1 MRLNSL
7 ALRLFAAASVWALV
21 VLPITAIVLISVYRG
36 AVERSF
42 DARLNVYLTNL
53 VANLAAARPGTAAP
67 SPSLGDPL
75 FTLPFSGWYW
85 QITPLGSGSQ
95 SLQTSDS
102 LLDQHLVLPS
112 EIDVLADDN
121 LTRRSYVE
129 GPEKQRLR
137 VLEREIRLNE
147 PGAGTTKLSF
157 AVAGD
162 SAEIE
167 KTIDEFRTLL
177 VVALTILGL
186 GLVLATYFQVRFGL
200 RPLRA
205 IGKGL
210 SAIRSGES
218 EKLEGELPT
227 EIVPLQREL
236 NALIQSNRAIVER
249 ARTHVGNL
257 AHALKTPLSVITNEA
272 AANRTRFGSK
282 VGEQAELM
290 RDQIDHHLN
299 RASMAARSGVIGSQ
313 TAILPV
319 IEALIRT
326 LGRIHEQRG
335 LTLSL
340 SCPEGITFAGEK
352 HDLEEM
358 VGNLLDNACK
368 WAKSQVVLTVSLS
381 VDTDT
386 RSGRFLAVRV
396 DDDGPG
402 LPKKEMLAAIKRGSR
417 LDETKPGSGLGLSIA
432 AELAHLYKGKL
443 SLEKSGNGGLSACLE
458 LPGS

>member
-21 VLPITAIVLISVYRG
+21 VLPITGIVLISVYRG

-53 VANLAAARPGTAAP
+53 VANLAASRLGTAAP

-102 LLDQHLVLPS
+102 LLDQRLVLPS
-112 EIDVLADDN
+112 EIDALADGN

-137 VLEREIRLNE
+137 VLEREISLND
-147 PGAGTTKLSF
+147 PNTGTTRFSF

-167 KTIDEFRTLL
+167 MAIDEFRNLL

-272 AANRTRFGSK
+272 AGNRTRFGSK

-290 RDQIDHHLN
+290 RNQIDHHLN
-299 RASMAARSGVIGSQ
+299 RASMAARSGITGSQ
-313 TAILPV
+313 TEVKPV
-319 IEALIRT
+319 VAAVVRALE
-326 LGRIHEQRG
+326 RIYERRG
-335 LTLSL
+335 LTLVS
-340 SCPEGITFAGEK
+340 SCPEGVTFAGEK

-368 WAKSQVVLTVSLS
+368 WAKSQVVLTVALGA
-381 VDTDT
+381 DTDT
-386 RSGRFLAVRV
+386 GSGQFLAVSV

-402 LPKKEMLAAIKRGSR
+402 LPKKEMLAAIKRGRR
-417 LDETKPGSGLGLSIA
+417 LDETKPGSGLGLSIV

-443 SLEKSGNGGLSACLE
+443 SLEKSNKGGLRARLD
-458 LPGS
+458 LPGF

>member
-21 VLPITAIVLISVYRG
+21 VLPITGIVLISVYRG
-36 AVERSF
+36 AVERNF

-53 VANLAAARPGTAAP
+53 VANLAAASPGTSAPAP
-67 SPSLGDPL
+67 SLSDPL
-75 FTLPFSGWYW
+75 FSLPFSGWYW
-85 QITPLGSGSQ
+85 QIMPLGSGSQ
-95 SLQTSDS
+95 PLQTSDS
-102 LLDQHLVLPS
+102 LLDQRLVLPS
-112 EIDVLADDN
+112 EIETPADGN

-137 VLEREIRLNE
+137 VLEREISLND
-147 PGAGTTKLSF
+147 PGVGTTKLSF

-167 KTIDEFRTLL
+167 KTIDEFRILL

-200 RPLRA
+200 RPLGA
-205 IGKGL
+205 IGEGL
-210 SAIRSGES
+210 SAIRSGDS
-218 EKLEGELPT
+218 EKLEGDLPL

-272 AANRTRFGSK
+272 AGNRTRFGSK

-290 RDQIDHHLN
+290 RDQIEHHLN
-299 RASMAARSGVIGSQ
+299 RASIAARSGITGSQ
-313 TAILPV
+313 TVVKPV
-319 IEALIRT
+319 ASALIRA
-326 LGRIHEQRG
+326 LKRIYESRG
-335 LTLSL
+335 LKIVSA
-340 SCPEGITFAGEK
+340 CPQGVIFAGEK

-368 WAKSQVVLTVSLS
+368 WAKSEVVLRVSLS
-381 VDTDT
+381 ADAD
-386 RSGRFLAVRV
+386 SGSGHALVISV

-402 LPKKEMLAAIKRGSR
+402 LSNKEMQAVVKRGRR
-417 LDETKPGSGLGLSIA
+417 LDESKPGSGLGLSIV
-432 AELAHLYKGKL
+432 AELAHLYKGQL
-443 SLEKSGNGGLSACLE
+443 SLEKSGNGGLSARLE

>member
-21 VLPITAIVLISVYRG
+21 VLPITGIVLISFYRG

-53 VANLAAARPGTAAP
+53 IANLAAARPGTATP
-67 SPSLGDPL
+67 SPSLSDPL

-85 QITPLGSGSQ
+85 QITPLGTSSHP
-95 SLQTSDS
+95 LKTSDS
-102 LLDQHLVLPS
+102 LLDQRLVLPS
-112 EIDVLADDN
+112 EIDALADGN
-121 LTRRSYVE
+121 LTRHSYVE

-137 VLEREIRLNE
+137 ILEREISLND
-147 PGAGTTKLSF
+147 PGLGKSKLSF

-167 KTIDEFRTLL
+167 TTIDEFRNLL

-200 RPLRA
+200 RPLHA
-205 IGKGL
+205 IGEGL

-218 EKLEGELPT
+218 KKLEGELPL
-227 EIVPLQREL
+227 EIVPLQSEL
-236 NALIQSNRAIVER
+236 NALIQSNREIVER

-272 AANRTRFGSK
+272 AASRTRFGSK

-299 RASMAARSGVIGSQ
+299 RASIAARSGITGSQ
-313 TAILPV
+313 TEIQPV
-319 IEALIRT
+319 ITALVRA
-326 LGRIHEQRG
+326 LGRIYEARA
-335 LTLSL
+335 LTLECN
-340 SCPEGITFAGEK
+340 CPEGITFAGEK
-352 HDLEEM
+352 HDFEEM

-368 WAKSQVVLTVSLS
+368 WAKSQVVLTVSLDE
-381 VDTDT
+381 DTDT
-386 RSGRFLAVRV
+386 GGGRVLRVCV

-402 LPKKEMLAAIKRGSR
+402 LPKKEMLAAIKRGRR
-417 LDETKPGSGLGLSIA
+417 LDETKPGSGLGLSIV
-432 AELAHLYKGKL
+432 AELAHLYKGRL
-443 SLEKSGNGGLSACLE
+443 SLEKSANGGLSARLE
-458 LPGS
+458 LPGL